1 MEDTVSLNEDVAKS
15 VKSSPARLTTPLAII
30 CLVILGLS
38 YVTNAMDRQV
48 FPVLLPHISDH
59 YGFSLGEG
67 GLLSTI
73 FTLGI
78 GIAGIPGAYL
88 LDRFSRKAVVMMGI
102 GIYSIFTLL
111 TAVSAGFLD
120 MFAYRALSGVGE
132 AIQNA
137 ALFSAV
143 GAYFFT
149 HRALAIGSLNFAYG
163 IGAFLGPRLG
173 AQLAVGSGFWQTPFY
188 VFAGLGFL
196 FIVIIGL
203 AVTKKFTEQV
213 ESTTENKRVISF
225 DHVPMKLYNKNVLL
239 FGLGGAVAGVA
250 GYGYLGL
257 YPTFLED
264 QLGFSVLQA
273 GTASG
278 MFGLGALM
286 GIPAG
291 YLGDKLNQRWVL
303 IVSFVALA
311 VIGYLLFNGPKDP
324 GSQNFLSFLEGTV
337 GSGLLF
343 TNTYSVMQRSVRPHL
358 VGRVSGIFVTFWYLP
373 SSVAGYIFASL
384 KSGLGWEG
392 ASIVQ
397 LGLLPFVGVVLLLF
411 ADTRQLISAKKVDA
425 PEAPLEERV

>member
-1 MEDTVSLNEDVAKS
+1 MSRQDRIAGSITVGRGRLPFSIALVSL
-15 VKSSPARLTTPLAII
+15 
-30 CLVILGLS
+30 LVLGAS

-48 FPVLLPHISDH
+48 FPVLLPQISTD
-59 YGFSLGEG
+59 YGFNLGQG

-78 GIAGIPGAYL
+78 GVAGIPGAYL
-88 LDRFSRKAVVMMGI
+88 LDRFSRKAVVVMGI
-102 GIYSIFTLL
+102 GIYSAFTLL

-163 IGAFLGPRLG
+163 VGAFIGPRWG
-173 AQLAVGSGFWQTPFY
+173 AQLAVDSGAWQTPFY
-188 VFAGLGFL
+188 VFAALGAV
-196 FIVIIGL
+196 FIVIIPL
-203 AVTKKFTEQV
+203 AISKRFTEQV
-213 ESTTENKRVISF
+213 ESVDDNKAKTLTYE
-225 DHVPMKLYNKNVLL
+225 HVPAKLYNKNVLL
-239 FGLGGAVAGVA
+239 FALGGSVAGVA

-257 YPTFLED
+257 YPTFLET
-264 QLGFSVLQA
+264 QLNFSVVDA
-273 GTASG
+273 GTAAG

-291 YLGDKLNQRWVL
+291 YLGDKVNQRWVL
-303 IVSFVALA
+303 IVSFVALG
-311 VIGYLLFNGPKDP
+311 VIGFLLFNGPTSP
-324 GSQNFLSFLEGTV
+324 GWQNFLSFLEGTV

-343 TNTYSVMQRSVRPHL
+343 TNTYSVIQRSVRPRL
-358 VGRVSGIFVTFWYLP
+358 VGRVSGVFVTFWYLP
-373 SSVAGYIFASL
+373 SSLAGYLFASL
-384 KSGLGWEG
+384 KGTFGWEG

-397 LGLLPFVGVVLLLF
+397 LGILPLVAVVLLLF
-411 ADTRQLISAKKVDA
+411 VDVKQLINATPVGESHPAA
-425 PEAPLEERV
+425 TRE